1 MPKILIVDDESG
13 IRNLLRLAFS
23 RAGYEVTA
31 VASGLEAISQCSA
44 RNFDVLLSDVRMPQ
58 MDGHELARWV
68 AAHYPH
74 TKTVLMSGYDP
85 DRPVGDDSPRC
96 SMLPKPSAA
105 SGDRTRSGVARHDGL
120 IQPRRT
126 PEQTVPFRSCTGSR
140 FASAENSKPADG
152 RRSIPRRSVHVSIKR

>member
-13 IRNLLRLAFS
+13 VRNLLRLAFS

-44 RNFDVLLSDVRMPQ
+44 GNFDVLLSDVRMPQ

-85 DRPVGDDSPRC
+85 TAPLATIRRAVQCSP
-96 SMLPKPSAA
+96 SPSC
-105 SGDRTRSGVARHDGL
+105 RV
-120 IQPRRT
+120 RR
-126 PEQTVPFRSCTGSR
+126 
-140 FASAENSKPADG
+140 
-152 RRSIPRRSVHVSIKR
+152 